1 MTLLVSAT
9 VHHALVALEAL
20 VRLVGEAPGVVFV
33 PDKGEQQ
40 PLVAL
45 VEVLAVVEAGV
56 AGELV
61 LGEVD
66 LLPALVAG
74 RVQQEDEGEGGR
86 QHRAVVKVL
95 PPQTCPAKIDCFKQS
110 RFDAALKDREK
121 LLRLQSLLLNYTV
134 TEK

>member
-1 MTLLVSAT
+1 M
-9 VHHALVALEAL
+9 
-20 VRLVGEAPGVVFV
+20 RLVGESPGVVLV
-33 PDKGEQQ
+33 PDQGEQQ

-86 QHRAVVKVL
+86 QHRAVVQVL
-95 PPQTCPAKIDCFKQS
+95 PPQTCP
-110 RFDAALKDREK
+110 EK
-121 LLRLQSLLLNYTV
+121 YITM
-134 TEK
+134 K

>member
-1 MTLLVSAT
+1 MIGLHNVRTLLVSAT

-20 VRLVGEAPGVVFV
+20 VRLVGEAPGVILV
-33 PDKGEQQ
+33 PDQGEQQ

-56 AGELV
+56 PGELV

-86 QHRAVVKVL
+86 QHRAVVQVL
-95 PPQTCPAKIDCFKQS
+95 PPQTCPAKMYCF
-110 RFDAALKDREK
+110 
-121 LLRLQSLLLNYTV
+121 
-134 TEK
+134 

>member
-1 MTLLVSAT
+1 M
-9 VHHALVALEAL
+9 
-20 VRLVGEAPGVVFV
+20 RLVGEAPGVVLV
-33 PDKGEQQ
+33 PDQGEQQ

-61 LGEVD
+61 LGEVN

-86 QHRAVVKVL
+86 QHRAVVQVL
-95 PPQTCPAKIDCFKQS
+95 PPQTCPKKYIAMK
-110 RFDAALKDREK
+110 
-121 LLRLQSLLLNYTV
+121 
-134 TEK
+134 

>member
-1 MTLLVSAT
+1 M
-9 VHHALVALEAL
+9 
-20 VRLVGEAPGVVFV
+20 RLVGEAPGVVLV
-33 PDKGEQQ
+33 PDQGEQQ

-86 QHRAVVKVL
+86 QHRAVVQVL
-95 PPQTCPAKIDCFKQS
+95 PPQTCPAKIDGYKV
-110 RFDAALKDREK
+110 D
-121 LLRLQSLLLNYTV
+121 SLLHLKTKMASLTIIITPPHSKMNA
-134 TEK
+134 